1 MKFVLKV
8 LFTAL
13 GVLAAAS
20 IVPGIVIAS
29 FWVAVLVAVVLG
41 ILNITLGAILKI
53 LTLPL
58 SIVTFG
64 LFFLVINALMFWAES
79 FVKGFSVAGFWPAF
93 WGSIIV
99 TLVSLIGKK
108 VISE

>member
-29 FWVAVLVAVVLG
+29 FGW
-41 ILNITLGAILKI
+41 
-53 LTLPL
+53 
-58 SIVTFG
+58 
-64 LFFLVINALMFWAES
+64 LFW
-79 FVKGFSVAGFWPAF
+79 WPWF
-93 WGSIIV
+93 
-99 TLVSLIGKK
+99 
-108 VISE
+108 